1 MDPKDQEIIK
11 KKEELWTNRIIRIIL
26 WTCLGVVLGLILGA
40 GFYVYSSLGP
50 VDKNSTTPQKVTVPI
65 GSSNNDVAAVLEESG
80 IVKDRNVLRIYMKLD
95 NVSDLQAGHYEFN
108 KGMSVKEV
116 IAQLEKGGTPI
127 SLEVDTKITVTEGM
141 QLEQIAQVVEEQT
154 EFTAKEFMDTVN
166 NTIFVDNLVNKYSGL
181 LQAIPYN
188 EALKYPLEGYL
199 YPKTYDYVE
208 NMSLQQLITEMV
220 AQTNYEYQSLSE
232 DLENTDLTF
241 HEVLTLAS
249 IVEKEGVSE
258 EDRKKIAGVFFNRLA
273 LGMPL
278 QSDITALYALG
289 VHKEFVTYEDVEVDS
304 PYNLY
309 IYTGLGPGPFNS
321 PGMESIQAVLHPD
334 ENDYLYFVADLD
346 TQKVYYA
353 DNYEDHEELVEKYVN
368 SRSYSEL
375 DEILE
380 SDEAE
385 H

>member
-26 WTCLGVVLGLILGA
+26 WTCLGVVLGLILGG

>member
-26 WTCLGVVLGLILGA
+26 WTCLGVVLGLILGG

-188 EALKYPLEGYL
+188 ESLKYPLEGYL

>member
-26 WTCLGVVLGLILGA
+26 WTCLGVVLGLILGG

-154 EFTAKEFMDTVN
+154 EFTAQEFMDTVN

-375 DEILE
+375 DEMLE